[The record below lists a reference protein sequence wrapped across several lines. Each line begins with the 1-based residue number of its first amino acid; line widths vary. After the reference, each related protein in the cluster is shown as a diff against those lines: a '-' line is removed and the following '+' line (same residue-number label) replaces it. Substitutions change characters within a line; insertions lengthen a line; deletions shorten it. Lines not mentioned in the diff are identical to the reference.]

1 MSVKIL
7 LVDDEQGFVETME
20 KRLTKR
26 GIEVKTALSGLA
38 ALDALAAGGVE
49 VVVLDVKMPGMDGIE
64 TLRRIKTEYPLAEV
78 IMLTGHGTVET
89 AIEGMK
95 LGAYDYLLKPCE
107 LEELIDKVKHAA
119 GRRREQEERIIE
131 ARAQSIALRR
141 GE

>member
-7 LVDDEQGFVETME
+7 LVDDEQGFVETMA

-26 GIEVKTALSGLA
+26 GIEVKTAFSGQA

-49 VVVLDVKMPGMDGIE
+49 VVVLDVKMPVMDGIE
-64 TLRRIKTEYPLAEV
+64 TLRRIKTEHPLIEV

-95 LGAYDYLLKPCE
+95 LGAYDYMLKPCE
-107 LEELIDKVKHAA
+107 LEELMEKINLAA
-119 GRRREQEERIIE
+119 GKRREHEHRIAE
-131 ARAQSIALRR
+131 ARAQSIVLRR
-141 GE
+141 GY